1 VGAGERIVGV
11 DDVIVIISS
20 SVLFTGMLG
29 WRWDV
34 ALRVFVLGASSRQS
48 LESDLAGRKMSSSDG
63 WVGEEERALDTAD
76 WKSIRRLTGSG
87 VRGKVPPRGSWGDVV
102 LDGDFVDLF
111 FLGDGLPNVPSF
123 GGVMREVLYSSDVEC
138 VCFRGV
144 SGGANLRSLGETF
157 VLEVRS
163 IQSSCL
169 AVVGLLDL
177 FG

>member
-1 VGAGERIVGV
+1 
-11 DDVIVIISS
+11 
-20 SVLFTGMLG
+20 LY
-29 WRWDV
+29 
-34 ALRVFVLGASSRQS
+34 
-48 LESDLAGRKMSSSDG
+48 
-63 WVGEEERALDTAD
+63 
-76 WKSIRRLTGSG
+76 
-87 VRGKVPPRGSWGDVV
+87 
-102 LDGDFVDLF
+102 GDFVDRF

-144 SGGANLRSLGETF
+144 SGGANLRSQGETF